1 MNLPRIRSGLL
12 RHTLDNQVL
21 IYDSRDDRVHLLDP
35 TTACVLELLEEG
47 GWTSKGITAELAVR
61 LGVAENEA
69 FLPLALDEL
78 RNADLLEPTAASP
91 PAFVD
96 VPRRELIR
104 KLALTGAAAMLIP
117 AIATL
122 SATRAY
128 AQASPGVGTVGAC
141 QPCVEDTD
149 CAAFAGDASKG
160 CNEFNICGQS
170 GQAPPG
176 GACGAGGAPNCCQ
189 GSCSQGICVG

>member
-1 MNLPRIRSGLL
+1 MRLPRIRSGLL
-12 RHTLDNQVL
+12 RHKLDNQVL

-47 GWTSKGITAELAVR
+47 GWTSEGITAELAVR
-61 LGVAENEA
+61 LGVAANEA
-69 FLPLALDEL
+69 FLPLALEEL
-78 RNADLLEPTAASP
+78 RNADLLEPAESSP

-104 KLALTGAAAMLIP
+104 KLALTGAAAMLVP

-128 AQASPGVGTVGAC
+128 AQASPGPGTVGAC
-141 QPCVEDTD
+141 QPCTADEQ
-149 CAAFAGDASKG
+149 CAAFAGDPSKG
-160 CNEFNICGQS
+160 CNEFNICGQE

-176 GACGAGGAPNCCQ
+176 GACGPGGAPNCCQ
-189 GSCSQGICVG
+189 GSCSGGICVG